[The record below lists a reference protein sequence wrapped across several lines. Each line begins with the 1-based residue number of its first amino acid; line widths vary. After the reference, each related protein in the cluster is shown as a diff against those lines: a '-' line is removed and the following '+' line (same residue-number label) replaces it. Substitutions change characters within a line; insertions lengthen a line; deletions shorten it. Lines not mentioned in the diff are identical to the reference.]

1 MPWSATEIFHFNSN
15 HWLTAS
21 STLPWIIPRHSN
33 MFHYSHPKQDRNDR
47 TSKIVLN
54 LFHIKS
60 INSIKSYT
68 NPIYFPI
75 FSITLRLWPH
85 IPHLQ
90 PLQSV
95 AKGIQ
100 HQGAEASRPSHANH
114 GARWERDW
122 HQLFI
127 HFHKTK
133 ISAAINWSSIQQL
146 QSFQYSHIY
155 IYISEIYQLWHHQK
169 RDINQIREKPHQ
181 STFIYKKYKII

>member
-1 MPWSATEIFHFNSN
+1 
-15 HWLTAS
+15 
-21 STLPWIIPRHSN
+21 
-33 MFHYSHPKQDRNDR
+33 MFHYSHPKKDRNDR

-60 INSIKSYT
+60 INRIKSYT

-100 HQGAEASRPSHANH
+100 HPGAEASRPSHANH

-155 IYISEIYQLWHHQK
+155 ISEIYQLWHHQK
-169 RDINQIREKPHQ
+169 RDINQIKEKPHQ
-181 STFIYKKYKII
+181 STFIYKII